1 MNQRIAS
8 VKTQQASKKTV
19 LFLLYCFAGAITAM
33 GIGYTIYSFMNH
45 VDLLVKNNAVPGTI
59 FGIIITFLGI
69 RYIFAVYKLSLRLR
83 RPDATF
89 SWKNY
94 RICSKKQCSNK

>member
-8 VKTQQASKKTV
+8 AKTQQASKKTV

-59 FGIIITFLGI
+59 FGIIITFLCAYLSI
-69 RYIFAVYKLSLRLR
+69 NKYLRMKASSLYYK
-83 RPDATF
+83 
-89 SWKNY
+89 
-94 RICSKKQCSNK
+94 